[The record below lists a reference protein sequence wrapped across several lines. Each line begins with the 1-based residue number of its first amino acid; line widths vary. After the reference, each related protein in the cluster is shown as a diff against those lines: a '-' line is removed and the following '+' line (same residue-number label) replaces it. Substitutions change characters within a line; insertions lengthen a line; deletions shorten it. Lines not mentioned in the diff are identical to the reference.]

1 MDEFNKQIIDLT
13 YSPMIEEG
21 ETEFKMEGLSLL
33 VFCSILILFFSN
45 ISFAADTLIPN
56 ESLSDG
62 QTLVSPG
69 QVFELSFFSPG
80 ISKSRYLGIWYK
92 VIPLTVVWVANRDR
106 PITDLSW
113 VLINTNDE
121 NLVLLDG
128 NITIIWSSKSSTR
141 AMNLVA
147 QLLDIENFVLHKA
160 NISNSESYVWQSF
173 DYPTDTLLPSMK
185 QGWDLKTGLNRTLT
199 SWKSLTGPS
208 PGEYSYG
215 VELSGLPQL
224 VLHKGSTELYRSG
237 P

>member
-33 VFCSILILFFSN
+33 VLCSILILFFSN

-147 QLLDIENFVLHKA
+147 QLLDIKNFVLHKA

-185 QGWDLKTGLNRTLT
+185 HGWDLKTGLNRTLT

-208 PGEYSYG
+208 PGDYSYG